1 MIVRFFLFQNSQI
14 AREAWSFCH
23 RWFQKLSLLGSSFLK
38 FLTLFGDNILLFLWI
53 IKIFYSLIDIEL
65 FYCSLGYMETPPKP
79 PQFGVNCNFSWE
91 HTFIPGNYGS
101 SEIEEIPNL
110 ISHVC
115 IVVRFIITTLTVLT
129 ILLIWWY
136 TGHPVQTAIIICIIF
151 SLFFFWQKK

>member
-1 MIVRFFLFQNSQI
+1 M
-14 AREAWSFCH
+14 
-23 RWFQKLSLLGSSFLK
+23 
-38 FLTLFGDNILLFLWI
+38 
-53 IKIFYSLIDIEL
+53 IDIEL

-151 SLFFFWQKK
+151 LIFFFWLKYEIFRPWIRIREKTFGRSSSFMSRNKYSVLAIGIAICFWNICLWLRGF